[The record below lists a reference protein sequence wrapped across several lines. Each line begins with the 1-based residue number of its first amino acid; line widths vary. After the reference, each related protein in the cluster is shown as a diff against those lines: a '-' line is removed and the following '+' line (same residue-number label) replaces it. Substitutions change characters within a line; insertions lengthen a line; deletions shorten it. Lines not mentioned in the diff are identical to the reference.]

1 MFRANVQGVERA
13 CRVTKVERLE
23 HLVLVLIHP
32 FREGNGRLSRSLC
45 ALMALQAGLP
55 FLDFSAISAD
65 RKPEYFSAVQEGLER
80 DYSKMTSIFV
90 EIIRN
95 TISQV

>member
-1 MFRANVQGVERA
+1 
-13 CRVTKVERLE
+13 
-23 HLVLVLIHP
+23 
-32 FREGNGRLSRSLC
+32 
-45 ALMALQAGLP
+45 MALQAGLP